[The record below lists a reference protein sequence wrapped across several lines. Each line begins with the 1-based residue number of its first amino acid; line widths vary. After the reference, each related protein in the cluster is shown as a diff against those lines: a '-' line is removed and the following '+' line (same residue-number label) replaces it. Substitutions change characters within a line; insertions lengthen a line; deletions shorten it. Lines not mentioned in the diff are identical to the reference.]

1 MKIIIPTSVAV
12 LAVSAAV
19 LASPGALRGLDW
31 RRYLTTSTTTSWV
44 DSLTVLSN
52 SDSYHT
58 KPVRVLHARVQSDMP
73 LWNSTYGMFGSKYYS
88 TFETQF
94 RGAMDTVNTASVEG
108 ALMYVQA
115 ECINYNTRATS
126 DWCTRKNN
134 VKYVVFYDI
143 VFAQTNET
151 IANYEAEYGDYEALD
166 SGRCTPSSS
175 SGSSNT
181 FPSPCYMYNGDD
193 DHAEIGPFVGG
204 GNKSTD
210 ARAPYPNTWWYSFP
224 NNCPL
229 STWSTKTDSCRSST
243 RRGLCA
249 YNVLPDG
256 IACTYNYRILGF
268 VAIDDLVGITSMV
281 NSSTSATYNN
291 FSEFCQGGN
300 VEFNASSTG
309 TWYDSIDFWKQP
321 QNETANAGR
330 ATKLIEAYADLLAN
344 NASVQISQAT
354 VGHMMALPTVAE
366 LTAQNPPCY
375 YNVQA
380 CSTATYGCSRTLYS
394 QLCTVCTAASSDCV
408 VAPGNWT
415 FPTLAEATVAPAA
428 TTATPTT
435 TTATPTTTTA
445 TPTTTTATPSSTKS
459 AASSAF
465 SMSSLMLTAV
475 AAVSSVLLVAL

>member
-1 MKIIIPTSVAV
+1 MKMIIPTFVAV
-12 LAVSAAV
+12 LTVSAAV
-19 LASPGALRGLDW
+19 VANPGAFRGSDSHRFLM
-31 RRYLTTSTTTSWV
+31 TSNTNSWI
-44 DSLTVLSN
+44 DSLTTPSN

-73 LWNSTYGMFGSKYYS
+73 LWNSTYGIFGSKYYS

-94 RGAMDTVNTASVEG
+94 RGALDTVNTASVEG

-115 ECINYNTRATS
+115 ECINYNTRAQS
-126 DWCTRKNN
+126 QWCTRKNN

-151 IANYEAEYGDYEALD
+151 VAYYNGSEYGDFEAMD
-166 SGRCTPSSS
+166 SGRCTPTSTMN
-175 SGSSNT
+175 GVDT
-181 FPSPCYMYNGDD
+181 FPTPCYIYNGDNNEP
-193 DHAEIGPFVGG
+193 AIGPFVGG
-204 GNKSTD
+204 GAKSTD

-229 STWSTKTDSCRSST
+229 VSWSNKNDTCRSNT

-281 NSSTSATYNN
+281 NSSTSATYSN

-300 VEFNASSTG
+300 VEFNASTDSG
-309 TWYDSIDFWKQP
+309 SWYNSISFWEQP
-321 QNETANAGR
+321 QNATANAMR
-330 ATKLIEAYADLLAN
+330 ATKLVQAYADLLAN

-354 VGHMMALPTVAE
+354 VGHMTALPTVAQ

-375 YNVQA
+375 FNVKA
-380 CSTATYGCSRTLYS
+380 CKEATYGCSRTLYG
-394 QLCTVCTAASSDCV
+394 QVCTVCTAASSDCV
-408 VAPGNWT
+408 VAPSNWT
-415 FPTLAEATVAPAA
+415 FPSLSV
-428 TTATPTT
+428 TPS
-435 TTATPTTTTA
+435 TTTA
-445 TPTTTTATPSSTKS
+445 TPTTTTATPSTTKS
-459 AASSAF
+459 DASSSF
-465 SMSSLMLTAV
+465 SLSSLVLTAV
-475 AAVSSVLLVAL
+475 ATVSSIVLATL